1 MKYVMGVLVQQTV
14 IILLLFSIA
23 DVLPGT
29 ERVSLNGD
37 LITIYIKF
45 HPHLQQFRIILA
57 VHYCCEE
64 T

>member
-29 ERVSLNGD
+29 EGVSLNGV
-37 LITIYIKF
+37 LIYKAPSPPSAI
-45 HPHLQQFRIILA
+45 
-57 VHYCCEE
+57 
-64 T
+64 